1 MYGQIVLGLGTAV
14 MTLSHVLLYGAIPF
28 MLATFWF
35 GRYKGGNSYYDSDAY
50 DGNGCAHPKYSKDK

>member
-1 MYGQIVLGLGTAV
+1 

-35 GRYKGGNSYYDSDAY
+35 GRYNGGNSYYDSDAY